1 MSSFA
6 VVDQR
11 SLLRYI
17 NISAQANTATPTFTL
32 NVDGAAVATSTFS
45 NAVVGRVQDF
55 QVFVDEISL
64 PAIGTTFQATA
75 SGAII
80 KDVQFP
86 LEALN
91 GYNRK
96 QLFHGIKLG
105 YVGQPEFTF
114 FLDGVQVSPT
124 TPTGLP
130 DANGPQSAVLY
141 FPPMKTGYVLHLKR
155 TADSG
160 TSFSV
165 DNYMTSLQFLS
176 QPIDE

>member
-17 NISAQANTATPTFTL
+17 NISAQATSATPTFTL
-32 NVDGAAVATSTFS
+32 NVDGESVATSTFS
-45 NAVVGRVQDF
+45 DAIVNLVQDF
-55 QVFVDEISL
+55 QIFVDEDR
-64 PAIGTTFQATA
+64 PAIGTTFQVAA
-75 SGAII
+75 SDAII

-96 QLFHGIKLG
+96 QLFHGVKLG

-114 FLDGVQVSPT
+114 YLDGVSVSPT
-124 TPTGLP
+124 TPTELP
-130 DANGPQSAVLY
+130 NASGPQSAVLY

-155 TADSG
+155 SSDSAA
-160 TSFSV
+160 SFSV
-165 DNYMTSLQFLS
+165 GNYMTSLQFLS